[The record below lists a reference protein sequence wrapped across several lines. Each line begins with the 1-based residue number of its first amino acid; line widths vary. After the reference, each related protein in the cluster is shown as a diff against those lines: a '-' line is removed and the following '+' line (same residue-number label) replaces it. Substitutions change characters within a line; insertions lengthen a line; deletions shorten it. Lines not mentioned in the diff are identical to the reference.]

1 MALCRNWRPS
11 GRFFVA
17 QMQLKDSA
25 ERSNQCV
32 ISEQFTLIGEYRM
45 KAREIMTPSPSC
57 CSSDDSLKDVACI
70 MRDQDC
76 GAVPVTENGQLM
88 GIITDRDLTVRA
100 LAVGKNADTRVG
112 DIVTRDPSCCS
123 ADDDIRAVEKVMS
136 ERQVRRVP
144 IVDGDGQCVGIVSQ
158 ADLARAAMTGGR
170 VSEHEVATVL
180 ESVSEPSR

>member
-1 MALCRNWRPS
+1 
-11 GRFFVA
+11 
-17 QMQLKDSA
+17 
-25 ERSNQCV
+25 
-32 ISEQFTLIGEYRM
+32 
-45 KAREIMTPSPSC
+45 
-57 CSSDDSLKDVACI
+57 
-70 MRDQDC
+70 
-76 GAVPVTENGQLM
+76 VTEDGQLM

-112 DIVTRDPSCCS
+112 EIVTRDPACCG

-144 IVDGDGQCVGIVSQ
+144 IVDGDGHCVGIVSQ
-158 ADLARAAMTGGR
+158 ADLARAAMTGGT